1 LSSQQCETMNK
12 NTFVFVAHIDGMV
25 EAVIVFDAS
34 RCMPWHRTYDGR
46 MGCVVIRGCVLF

>member
-1 LSSQQCETMNK
+1 LSPQQCETMNK

-34 RCMPWHRTYDGR
+34 RCMPWHRMYDGR
-46 MGCVVIRGCVLF
+46 MGCGVIRGCVLF